1 MGWIKKQEVA
11 SAREMY
17 IVTAVYGLGGNS
29 LDSPGAPVELL
40 KN

>member
-11 SAREMY
+11 SAREVY
-17 IVTAVYGLGGNS
+17 IVTAVYGLG